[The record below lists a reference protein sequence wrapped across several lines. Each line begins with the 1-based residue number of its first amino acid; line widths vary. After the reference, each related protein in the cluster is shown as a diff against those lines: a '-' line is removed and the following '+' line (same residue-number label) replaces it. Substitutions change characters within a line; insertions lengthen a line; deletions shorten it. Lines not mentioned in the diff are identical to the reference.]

1 MNKDAFVDEYYGE
14 MDGQPKWE
22 VSFRRNLKDF
32 DEEQYMSIKRLSG
45 ETHIC
50 LEVEDKWILVKALLK
65 VVYANQNQMLPYNQA
80 WNNKIPPKIQVFTW
94 TTIKGK
100 ISVKYILKER
110 GLLPKRTLEA
120 CVLCGLEWES
130 VDHLMCRCQFSMSIW
145 CMFLNLMGCERVFN
159 RDVEKII
166 SEWWGTPFTRRRR
179 VHAG

>member
-110 GLLPKRTLEA
+110 GLQSA
-120 CVLCGLEWES
+120 
-130 VDHLMCRCQFSMSIW
+130 H
-145 CMFLNLMGCERVFN
+145 
-159 RDVEKII
+159 
-166 SEWWGTPFTRRRR
+166 
-179 VHAG
+179 